1 MDDMRQFIKELKH
14 SIKFYLTVAG
24 GPSVDLCMYMLK
36 IIDVVDSMAN
46 NVVDEASKE
55 TMLIA
60 NEIVKS
66 IAENVVN
73 TIDKYAIEN
82 QLSEETV
89 EAGLL
94 LSELIDEDYEALP
107 AQQIEHKNLM
117 LSQINIALQNL
128 SNHTNVKYP
137 LITNSDG
144 DEL

>member
-107 AQQIEHKNLM
+107 VQQIEHKNLM